1 MTCDPDPPAGSAT
14 PQAGTS
20 DSGAP
25 GEVARTDVRTSAQ
38 PLTSDSLHPVLPH
51 DRPHVLEMV
60 AGPGAPTQFVL
71 EDEEI
76 VIGRSSGADL
86 QVLTKELSR
95 NHVRLT
101 RDGNEYSCHDPGSR
115 NGIFLN
121 GLRIHSAVL
130 RDGDTLQIG
139 NVVFKYHAGS

>member
-1 MTCDPDPPAGSAT
+1 MTADPDPPAGSAT

-25 GEVARTDVRTSAQ
+25 DEVVKTGVRTSTQ
-38 PLTSDSLHPVLPH
+38 PLTSDSLHPVLPT

-76 VIGRSSGADL
+76 VIGRSSSADL
-86 QVLTKELSR
+86 QVLTKGLSR
-95 NHVRLT
+95 HHVRLV
-101 RDGNEYSCHDPGSR
+101 RNGNEYSCHDPGSR
-115 NGIFLN
+115 NGTFLN

-139 NVVFKYHAGS
+139 DVVFKYHAGS